1 MVRIRRTL
9 HATPEVGLHLPETR
23 RVVTSELQRMG
34 LEPLLHTS
42 TSGVVAVVRGGDA
55 APRLLRADM
64 DALPMTEETDLEFA
78 STTGNTM
85 HACGHDLHTAMLL
98 GAARLLAEG
107 SPPPGPVIL
116 MFQPGEEGAHGAKFM
131 LEEGLLK
138 TLEVEPERA
147 FAIHVFTWLP
157 TGVVGCRPGPLMASS
172 DEVKIRVVGRGG
184 HASAPHRAADP
195 VPVAAEILLAIQAA
209 VTRQISVF
217 EPAVVTFGHI
227 GAGTVH
233 NVIPESAFLHG
244 TVRALSEL
252 TRAKAHGLIRQ
263 VAAGVGS
270 AHGLQVDTTID
281 KGYPV
286 TGNDPGEFN
295 RLMRVGGATGID
307 VVEMD
312 APLMGSEDWSYVL
325 ARVPGT
331 MAFLG
336 ACPPELDPE
345 EAPTNH
351 SNRVRFEEEAMATG
365 AALYAAV
372 ASD

>member
-1 MVRIRRTL
+1 
-9 HATPEVGLHLPETR
+9 
-23 RVVTSELQRMG
+23 
-34 LEPLLHTS
+34 
-42 TSGVVAVVRGGDA
+42 
-55 APRLLRADM
+55 
-64 DALPMTEETDLEFA
+64 
-78 STTGNTM
+78 
-85 HACGHDLHTAMLL
+85 
-98 GAARLLAEG
+98 
-107 SPPPGPVIL
+107 
-116 MFQPGEEGAHGAKFM
+116 
-131 LEEGLLK
+131 
-138 TLEVEPERA
+138 
-147 FAIHVFTWLP
+147 
-157 TGVVGCRPGPLMASS
+157 
-172 DEVKIRVVGRGG
+172 
-184 HASAPHRAADP
+184 
-195 VPVAAEILLAIQAA
+195 
-209 VTRQISVF
+209 
-217 EPAVVTFGHI
+217 
-227 GAGTVH
+227 TVH